1 MAINRLFHYFLLT
14 HLAVWTLI
22 PSITNQNLPL
32 DTIEALAW
40 GSNLDWGFNKH
51 PPLSALA
58 VEIFY
63 KIFGPQ
69 DWAYYLLSQLFVVTA
84 FYFVFKLSK
93 EILNTEKNAFLSVLL
108 LEGIFFYNFTTPE
121 FNVNVCMLPFW
132 AMTGYYAYKC
142 LKDNLTKDYI
152 ILGIVAALGFL
163 SKYLFIYLL
172 VGIKIFYI
180 FYIRKNNFKINYI
193 IPGVI
198 FLLILTPHLI
208 WLTENNYIT
217 ITYGLKRTGEIKS
230 YLDHIILPLT
240 FLGKQIGILIPFFI
254 LLFILI
260 KNIKTNFSFKDQNL
274 LYLLSISIIPIFL
287 MILTSAIMG
296 AKIRTMWMTP
306 FYLYF
311 GTLMIYLFQNN
322 ININKLKLFNYIFAF
337 LFLLSPILY
346 GYISISKENKRTDF
360 KGKELSNKIQKIWEN
375 KFTQKINFVSGNE
388 WLAGN
393 LSYHL
398 KDRPVWKNPKQ
409 SSKMKNCKEK
419 TKHIFSKWLDETKYA
434 CKNEGIIYIGDWHNN
449 YCPYKN
455 AIKLNNICMFVK
467 E

>member
-1 MAINRLFHYFLLT
+1 MPINRLFHYFLLI
-14 HLAVWTLI
+14 HLVIWTLI
-22 PSITNQNLPL
+22 PSITNHNLPL

-40 GSNLDWGFNKH
+40 GSNLDWGFDKH

-69 DWAYYLLSQLFVVTA
+69 DWVYYLLSQLFVITA

-93 EILNTEKNAFLSVLL
+93 EILNTEKHALLSVLL
-108 LEGIFFYNFTTPE
+108 LEGIYFYNFTTPE

-180 FYIRKNNFKINYI
+180 FYIKKNNFKINYI

-217 ITYGLKRTGEIKS
+217 VTYGLKRTGEIKS
-230 YLDHIILPLT
+230 YLDHIILPLI

-254 LLFILI
+254 LLFILT
-260 KNIKTNFSFKDQNL
+260 KNIKNNFSFKDQNL

-306 FYLYF
+306 FYLYI
-311 GTLMIYLFQNN
+311 GTLFIYIFQNN
-322 ININKLKLFNYIFAF
+322 INLNNLKVFNYIFIF
-337 LFLLSPILY
+337 LFLLSPTLY
-346 GYISISKENKRTDF
+346 GYISISQENKRTDY
-360 KGKELSNKIQKIWEN
+360 KGKKISFEIQKIWNSKN
-375 KFTQKINFVSGNE
+375 KNKITHVIGDE
-388 WLAGN
+388 WIAGN

-398 KDRPVWKNPKQ
+398 KSRPIWINNKDLNKI
-409 SSKMKNCKEK
+409 KIYENKINEKLEIKEK
-419 TKHIFSKWLDETKYA
+419 FLNTDLKI
-434 CKNEGIIYIGDWHNN
+434 
-449 YCPYKN
+449 
-455 AIKLNNICMFVK
+455 AIATLINIK
-467 E
+467 K

>member
-1 MAINRLFHYFLLT
+1 MNNYKNKIMPINRLFHYFLLT
-14 HLAVWTLI
+14 HLVIWTLI
-22 PSITNQNLPL
+22 PSITNHNLPL

-40 GSNLDWGFNKH
+40 GSNLDWGFDKH

-69 DWAYYLLSQLFVVTA
+69 DWVYYLLSQLFVITA

-93 EILNTEKNAFLSVLL
+93 EILNTEKHALLSVLL
-108 LEGIFFYNFTTPE
+108 LEGIYFYNFTTPE

-132 AMTGYYAYKC
+132 AMTGYFAYKC

-180 FYIRKNNFKINYI
+180 FYIKKNNFKINYI

-217 ITYGLKRTGEIKS
+217 VTYGLKRTGEIKS
-230 YLDHIILPLT
+230 YLDHIILPLI

-254 LLFILI
+254 LLFILT
-260 KNIKTNFSFKDQNL
+260 KNIKNNFSFKDQNL

-306 FYLYF
+306 FYLYI
-311 GTLMIYLFQNN
+311 GTLFIYIFQNN
-322 ININKLKLFNYIFAF
+322 INLNNLKVFNYIFIF
-337 LFLLSPILY
+337 LFLLSPTLY
-346 GYISISKENKRTDF
+346 GYISISQENKRTDY
-360 KGKELSNKIQKIWEN
+360 KGKKISFEIQKIWNSKN
-375 KFTQKINFVSGNE
+375 KNKITHVIGDE
-388 WLAGN
+388 WIAGN

-398 KDRPVWKNPKQ
+398 KSRPIWINNKDLNKI
-409 SSKMKNCKEK
+409 KIYENKINEKLEIKEK
-419 TKHIFSKWLDETKYA
+419 FLNTDLKI
-434 CKNEGIIYIGDWHNN
+434 
-449 YCPYKN
+449 
-455 AIKLNNICMFVK
+455 AIATLINIK
-467 E
+467 K

>member
-1 MAINRLFHYFLLT
+1 MPINRLFHYFLLT
-14 HLAVWTLI
+14 HLVIWTLI
-22 PSITNQNLPL
+22 PSITNHNLPL

-40 GSNLDWGFNKH
+40 GSNLDWGFDKH

-69 DWAYYLLSQLFVVTA
+69 DWVYYLLSQLFVITA

-93 EILNTEKNAFLSVLL
+93 EILNTEKHALLSVLL
-108 LEGIFFYNFTTPE
+108 LEGIYFYNFTTPE

-132 AMTGYYAYKC
+132 AMTGYFAYKC

-180 FYIRKNNFKINYI
+180 FYIKKNNFKINYI

-217 ITYGLKRTGEIKS
+217 VTYGLKRTGEIKS
-230 YLDHIILPLT
+230 YLDHIILPLI

-254 LLFILI
+254 LLFILT
-260 KNIKTNFSFKDQNL
+260 KNIKNNFSFKDQNL
-274 LYLLSISIIPIFL
+274 LYLLSISIIPILL

-306 FYLYF
+306 FYLYI
-311 GTLMIYLFQNN
+311 GTLFIYIFQNN
-322 ININKLKLFNYIFAF
+322 INLNNLKVFNYIFIF
-337 LFLLSPILY
+337 LFLLSPTLY
-346 GYISISKENKRTDF
+346 GYISISQENKRTDY
-360 KGKELSNKIQKIWEN
+360 KGKKISFEIQKIWNSKN
-375 KFTQKINFVSGNE
+375 KNKITHVIGDE
-388 WLAGN
+388 WIAGN

-398 KDRPVWKNPKQ
+398 KSRPIWINNKDLNKI
-409 SSKMKNCKEK
+409 KIYENKINEKLEIKEK
-419 TKHIFSKWLDETKYA
+419 FLNTDLKI
-434 CKNEGIIYIGDWHNN
+434 
-449 YCPYKN
+449 
-455 AIKLNNICMFVK
+455 AIATLINIK
-467 E
+467 K

>member
-1 MAINRLFHYFLLT
+1 MAINRLFFYFLLT
-14 HLAVWTLI
+14 HLVIWTVI
-22 PSITNQNLPL
+22 PSITNHNLPL

-69 DWAYYLLSQLFVVTA
+69 DWVYYLLSQLFVITA

-93 EILNTEKNAFLSVLL
+93 EILNTEKHALLSVLL
-108 LEGIFFYNFTTPE
+108 LEGIYFYNFTTPE

-172 VGIKIFYI
+172 IGVKIFYI

-254 LLFILI
+254 LLFILT

-274 LYLLSISIIPIFL
+274 LYLLSTSIIPILL
-287 MILTSAIMG
+287 MVLTSAIMG

-306 FYLYF
+306 FYLYI
-311 GTLMIYLFQNN
+311 GTLFIYIFQNN
-322 ININKLKLFNYIFAF
+322 INLNNLKVFNYIFIF
-337 LFLLSPILY
+337 LFLLSPTLY
-346 GYISISKENKRTDF
+346 GYISISQKNKRTDY
-360 KGKELSNKIQKIWEN
+360 KGKKISFEIQKIWNSKN
-375 KFTQKINFVSGNE
+375 KNKITHVIGDE
-388 WLAGN
+388 WIAGN

-398 KDRPVWKNPKQ
+398 KSRPIWIHNKDLNKI
-409 SSKMKNCKEK
+409 KIYENKINEKLEIKEK
-419 TKHIFSKWLDETKYA
+419 FLNTDVKIAVATLI
-434 CKNEGIIYIGDWHNN
+434 N
-449 YCPYKN
+449 
-455 AIKLNNICMFVK
+455 IKK
-467 E
+467 